1 MNMKKDFKVIGFDAD
16 DTMWVNEPYYRET
29 EKVFYGLISDYIDT
43 AACTKELYRVEMKN
57 LGLYG
62 YGAKGFMLS
71 MIETALKVSKD
82 DLPGSVI
89 ARIIELGHGLLNK
102 PVVLIDGIQEVLDKL
117 KSKGYRLIMATKGDL
132 LDQQRKLAKSKLEPY
147 FHHIEV
153 MSDKKE
159 SDYRKLISHLDIE
172 PSGFLMIGNSMR
184 SDILPVLAIGGHAIH
199 IPFHTTWVH
208 EEAGDD
214 YDLKNYRK
222 VDNVSEV
229 IELLRI

>member
-1 MNMKKDFKVIGFDAD
+1 MKKDFKVIGFDAD

-29 EKVFYGLISDYIDT
+29 ETVFYGLLSEYID
-43 AACTKELYRVEMKN
+43 AEECAKELYQVEMKN
-57 LGLYG
+57 LSLYG

-71 MIETALKVSKD
+71 MIETALKVSNHE
-82 DLPGSVI
+82 LPASAI
-89 ARIIELGHGLLNK
+89 ERILELGYDLLNK
-102 PVVLIDGIQEVLDKL
+102 PVVLIDGIQEVLSELNDK
-117 KSKGYRLIMATKGDL
+117 GFRLIMATKGDL

-172 PSGFLMIGNSMR
+172 PDEFLMIGNSMR

-208 EEAGDD
+208 EEAAGDHE
-214 YDLKNYRK
+214 LKNYHK

-229 IELLRI
+229 IELLGI

>member
-214 YDLKNYRK
+214 YDLKNYHK